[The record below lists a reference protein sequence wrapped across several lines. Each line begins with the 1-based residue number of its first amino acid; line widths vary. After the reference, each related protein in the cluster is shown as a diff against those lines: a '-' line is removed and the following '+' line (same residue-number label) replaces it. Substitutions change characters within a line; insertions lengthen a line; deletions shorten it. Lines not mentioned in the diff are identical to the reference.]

1 MTTTNDE
8 LKAAAERSKDMTRK
22 ELVHALEKLL
32 ADTEV
37 FAYAKG
43 KQFCDPPRDDQLGNG
58 HEHMA
63 QIIRR
68 LGSGQVVAISP
79 RIIRMII
86 TELDYPKA
94 FPHD

>member
-1 MTTTNDE
+1 MTKPE
-8 LKAAAERSKDMTRK
+8 LIA
-22 ELVHALEKLL
+22 ALEKLL
-32 ADTEV
+32 SDTQI

-43 KQFCDPPRDDQLGNG
+43 KQYCSEPTESELGNG

-79 RIIRMII
+79 RVVKSIIA
-86 TELDYPKA
+86 ELKT
-94 FPHD
+94 